1 MRIVVL
7 GSPGVGKGTY
17 TQELIKLF
25 ALQHISTGD
34 VFREN
39 IKNKTILGQQVESCI
54 AAGKLVSDDLTIAL
68 VREKLDARR
77 NNFILDG
84 FPRTIAQAESL
95 DTMIKIDLVINFK
108 ADRSVIIDRL
118 SGRRICKS
126 CGWIYH
132 IKHLLPK
139 VENRCDHCGGELF
152 HRPDDFPEAISERLD
167 TYETETLPLI
177 DYYARKG
184 VLKAVVVNED
194 FGSHKEMIMERI
206 VAVINSTNF
215 NKDNLR

>member
-1 MRIVVL
+1 MRLLVL

-17 TQELIKLF
+17 TQELVKLF
-25 ALQHISTGD
+25 DLQHISTGD
-34 VFREN
+34 IFREN
-39 IKNKTILGQQVESCI
+39 IKNKTNLGKQVESCI

-68 VREKLDARR
+68 VRERLNARKD
-77 NNFILDG
+77 NFILDG
-84 FPRTIAQAESL
+84 FPRTIAQAEAL

-108 ADRSVIIDRL
+108 AERNVIIDRL
-118 SGRRICKS
+118 SGRRVCKS

-132 IKHLLPK
+132 TKHLLPQ
-139 VENRCDHCGGELF
+139 VENKCDHCGEDLF
-152 HRPDDFPEAISERLD
+152 HRPDDFPEAISKRLD
-167 TYETETLPLI
+167 TYEKETMPLI
-177 DYYARKG
+177 DYYTRKG

-206 VAVINSTNF
+206 TKVIKSTDF